1 MAQSEKI
8 KGRPCK
14 KYDPELAAKI
24 REMTGNG
31 LRHEDIAAFIGMSEK
46 TMRKYYKADLVKG
59 AALANMTVGKTL
71 FERCERGDTAALIFW
86 AKCRM
91 GWSEKASFIGREILE
106 QFEAGEITLI
116 QAALKFEKSGLPL
129 PETIRILLARQEP
142 EQEDPSHGQ
151 YMIISDE
158 EMEARVKERQEAIKA
173 QIDHLPERQA
183 EIRKLREQVTDKFKP
198 AKND

>member
-1 MAQSEKI
+1 M
-8 KGRPCK
+8 
-14 KYDPELAAKI
+14 
-24 REMTGNG
+24 
-31 LRHEDIAAFIGMSEK
+31 RHEDIAAFIGMSEK